1 LVLRSPPAARSPP
14 TAPLRTA
21 GQRTYCLQ
29 LGRQRRSRPSRS
41 GRACAPALLRAPDR
55 PAENVFIFPQ
65 NFPCMFVPSLSWQ
78 TFDSY
83 YRKAFKKA
91 FAYREVVELSNVG
104 ARTDVKEA
112 VRRADLPVQLGVRI
126 DSVVVGIGVVLIP
139 AWVADQELV
148 VAHTQRATTER

>member
-1 LVLRSPPAARSPP
+1 
-14 TAPLRTA
+14 
-21 GQRTYCLQ
+21 
-29 LGRQRRSRPSRS
+29 
-41 GRACAPALLRAPDR
+41 
-55 PAENVFIFPQ
+55 
-65 NFPCMFVPSLSWQ
+65 MFVPSLSWQ

-83 YRKAFKKA
+83 YKKA
-91 FAYREVVELSNVG
+91 FLRRRSPHREVVELSNVG